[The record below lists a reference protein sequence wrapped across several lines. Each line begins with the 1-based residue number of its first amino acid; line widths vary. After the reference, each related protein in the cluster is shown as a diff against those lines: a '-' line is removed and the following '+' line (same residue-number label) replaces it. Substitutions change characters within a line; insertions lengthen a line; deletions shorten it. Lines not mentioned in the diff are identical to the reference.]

1 MTQSSRQQSIWD
13 IWWVTFQQQRQREYW
28 HRHLLFYDE
37 GAISICCYH
46 RGKEATFCSRWNIYP
61 AINMQIE
68 MRDDKGD
75 KQTIY
80 ATAGRGR
87 QSGSRAGEWVLRS
100 AVSKGMA
107 TATILSTILTEA
119 SQLRRR
125 KDSLSIW
132 YLTQPGS
139 GARWCVF
146 LPTYICN
153 NQHFNKK

>member
-1 MTQSSRQQSIWD
+1 MTQWSRQQSIWD

-28 HRHLLFYDE
+28 YRRLLFYDE

-80 ATAGRGR
+80 ATVGRGH
-87 QSGSRAGEWVLRS
+87 QSVSRAGEWVLRS
-100 AVSKGMA
+100 TVSKVM
-107 TATILSTILTEA
+107 ATILSMEV
-119 SQLRRR
+119 SQLIRR

-132 YLTQPGS
+132 RS
-139 GARWCVF
+139 RGARWCVF
-146 LPTYICN
+146 LPTYLCN
-153 NQHFNKK
+153 NQHYNKK